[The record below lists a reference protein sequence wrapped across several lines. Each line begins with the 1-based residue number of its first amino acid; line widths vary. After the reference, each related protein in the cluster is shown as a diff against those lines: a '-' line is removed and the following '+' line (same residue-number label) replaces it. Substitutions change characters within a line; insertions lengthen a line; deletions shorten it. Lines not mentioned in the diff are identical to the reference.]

1 MSKPKNL
8 VGCILVFG
16 KPSKKET
23 AKKLRRKKMA
33 IIFGIIAL
41 LVGALFVLLGVMP
54 AGALGLKGRIICI
67 LVGLALIAVSIGYS
81 NP

>member
-1 MSKPKNL
+1 
-8 VGCILVFG
+8 
-16 KPSKKET
+16 
-23 AKKLRRKKMA
+23 MA